1 MKRLLFVMGL
11 MALLV
16 SSQLVVVVH
25 GRILRS
31 TTTLDEKVTGA
42 RGSDEQRGATVLPS
56 PSPSDSAANDS
67 GSRSS
72 LRSLGFRLASGPSR
86 RGPGH

>member
-1 MKRLLFVMGL
+1 MKRVLFVMGL

-16 SSQLVVVVH
+16 SSELAVAVH
-25 GRILRS
+25 GRNLQS
-31 TTTLDEKVTGA
+31 TTTLDDKVAGA
-42 RGSDEQRGATVLPS
+42 RGSQEQRGATVLPS
-56 PSPSDSAANDS
+56 PSAANGS

>member
-1 MKRLLFVMGL
+1 MKPVLFVMGL

-16 SSQLVVVVH
+16 AVH

-31 TTTLDEKVTGA
+31 TTTLDDKVAGA
-42 RGSDEQRGATVLPS
+42 RGSQEQRGATVLPS
-56 PSPSDSAANDS
+56 PSPSPANGS